1 LFLQANKYLMQAK
14 KESTSRNQQYLRFV
28 ASFLQSGFISQL
40 GDKRINDSPKI
51 MSGYLMI

>member
-1 LFLQANKYLMQAK
+1 MQAE

-28 ASFLQSGFISQL
+28 ASFLQSSFISQL